1 MIDEIKSALQ
11 GRDIYE
17 LIDDSE
23 IALAGAIAE
32 HQKGKEGYFLVFKG
46 GKFTEVKTVNG
57 RKVEQSPGDLL
68 TYITSPLSFLKRKA
82 LELIL
87 SGTRKQINKMPELVN
102 ETNPGC
108 IFYVSAV
115 SRYQILDKY
124 PQTPKDPGPDGHLL
138 EVKLIKK
145 DAHGKSW
152 AFTKDLAFMLLGE
165 ARPDFDQKEV
175 DNQLNLF

>member
-1 MIDEIKSALQ
+1 MIDDLKAALQ
-11 GRDIYE
+11 GRDIYQ

-32 HQKGKEGYFLVFKG
+32 HQKGKEGYFLVFKS
-46 GKFTEVKTVNG
+46 GKFTEVETVNG
-57 RKVEQSPGDLL
+57 RKVERSPGDLL

-87 SGTRKQINKMPELVN
+87 SGTRKQINKLPELVS

-108 IFYVSAV
+108 TFYVSA
-115 SRYQILDKY
+115 IEA
-124 PQTPKDPGPDGHLL
+124 PDGNLL

-165 ARPDFDQKEV
+165 ARPDFDQKEI